1 VSQRWEWRTFAGIQA
16 QADPAFEALESTA
29 VTESDELYLLAAD
42 DVSVKVRDDLMDM
55 KVLRAVDAAGLE
67 RWEPVLKVGFPM
79 PAGDVARILAA
90 VRVDARPTRDA
101 YALEEFLDEFI
112 RAGDAVRAVTVHKR
126 RVRYTVG
133 GCMAERTD
141 IVADGRTARTTA
153 REAEDPSAVV
163 AAVASVGLDTL
174 VNTSYPR
181 GLRALLD
188 GREPRYAVLDVGTNS
203 IKFHLAERD
212 TAGAWRVVADRAEVT
227 RLGEAMEQTGE
238 ISPADLERAIT
249 AIAGMVEEA
258 RAKGALAITAVGTAG
273 HRAAGNQATVLDT
286 IRERTGIRVQVIS
299 GEEEARLAYLAAVVV
314 DDRPLGR
321 VVVFDT
327 GGGSSQFTF
336 GHGAQVDERF
346 SLPIGAVRV
355 TERFGLDG
363 AVSGSVLTE
372 ARSSIAADLA
382 RLDGRSAPDE
392 LIAMGGAVT
401 NLAAVK
407 HALATYDP
415 DVVDRTVLDRTEI
428 DRQIEL
434 YASMDAEARR
444 DIVGLQPAR
453 AEVILAGA
461 CIVRTVLDKLDR
473 PALTVCDRGLRHG
486 LLAETFGG
494 NR

>member
-1 VSQRWEWRTFAGIQA
+1 
-16 QADPAFEALESTA
+16 
-29 VTESDELYLLAAD
+29 
-42 DVSVKVRDDLMDM
+42 
-55 KVLRAVDAAGLE
+55 
-67 RWEPVLKVGFPM
+67 
-79 PAGDVARILAA
+79 
-90 VRVDARPTRDA
+90 
-101 YALEEFLDEFI
+101 
-112 RAGDAVRAVTVHKR
+112 
-126 RVRYTVG
+126 
-133 GCMAERTD
+133 MAERTD

-153 REAEDPSAVV
+153 MEAEDPSAVV

-212 TAGAWRVVADRAEVT
+212 TAGAWRVVADRAEVS

-238 ISPADLERAIT
+238 ISPAALERAIT

-273 HRAAGNQATVLDT
+273 LRAAGNQATVLDT

-355 TERFGLDG
+355 AERFGLDG

>member
-1 VSQRWEWRTFAGIQA
+1 
-16 QADPAFEALESTA
+16 
-29 VTESDELYLLAAD
+29 
-42 DVSVKVRDDLMDM
+42 
-55 KVLRAVDAAGLE
+55 
-67 RWEPVLKVGFPM
+67 
-79 PAGDVARILAA
+79 
-90 VRVDARPTRDA
+90 
-101 YALEEFLDEFI
+101 
-112 RAGDAVRAVTVHKR
+112 
-126 RVRYTVG
+126 
-133 GCMAERTD
+133 
-141 IVADGRTARTTA
+141 
-153 REAEDPSAVV
+153 
-163 AAVASVGLDTL
+163 
-174 VNTSYPR
+174 
-181 GLRALLD
+181 
-188 GREPRYAVLDVGTNS
+188 
-203 IKFHLAERD
+203 
-212 TAGAWRVVADRAEVT
+212 
-227 RLGEAMEQTGE
+227 
-238 ISPADLERAIT
+238 
-249 AIAGMVEEA
+249 
-258 RAKGALAITAVGTAG
+258 
-273 HRAAGNQATVLDT
+273 
-286 IRERTGIRVQVIS
+286 VIS